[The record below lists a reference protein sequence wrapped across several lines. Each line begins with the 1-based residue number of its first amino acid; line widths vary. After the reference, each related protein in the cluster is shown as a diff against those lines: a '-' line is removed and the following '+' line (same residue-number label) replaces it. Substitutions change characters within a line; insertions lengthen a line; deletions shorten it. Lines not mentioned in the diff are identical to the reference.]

1 MNSVFISKIKISHPR
16 VLSVFS
22 LMTLLFSLLFICQI
36 GQAQQ
41 AAQLSLADILIA
53 LRSKKV
59 TIAERNKILSDAVKV
74 RGVTFI
80 STPEIETE
88 LLNTGAA
95 AELIEAIKQS
105 GLKNEAAKAKASAPD
120 FAFYQK
126 RANESVVKGEY
137 DSAVSDFNE
146 AIKLNPKDV
155 SVYLSRGRAYSNKKD
170 YDLAIEDYNKVIELN
185 PKEAMAYFN
194 RGESYEKK
202 GNALQ
207 AIGDYQKVLELD
219 GNNESAKIILKR
231 LQDEQAKIEQAKA
244 EKLKAEQTKIE
255 EAKKIEAA
263 KIEEAK
269 KLEAAKAAS
278 PKPPEAAAAP
288 QSVELG
294 QLNSLALKLAV
305 PIYPAVAQNMKIQG
319 KVTVQI
325 ALDEEGKVVSAKAVS
340 GHQLLRTA
348 GEDAAFR
355 SKFKPTLVN
364 NQAVKATGF
373 IVYNFVGN

>member
-1 MNSVFISKIKISHPR
+1 MKLFFLSRIKLTRPRLISI
-16 VLSVFS
+16 FS
-22 LMTLLFSLLFICQI
+22 AASLLLSLLFICQI

-41 AAQLSLADILIA
+41 SAQLSLADILIA

-74 RGVTFI
+74 RGVTFT

-95 AELIEAIKQS
+95 AELIEAIKKSSPKAMAISDQ
-105 GLKNEAAKAKASAPD
+105 KNAPTAAPLPVPD

-126 RANESVVKGEY
+126 RANENVVKGDY
-137 DSAVSDFNE
+137 DLALNDFNE
-146 AIKLNPKDV
+146 AIKLKPTDV
-155 SVYLSRGRAYSNKKD
+155 SVYLNRGRTYSNKKN
-170 YDLAIEDYNKVIELN
+170 YDLAIDDYNKVIELN

-231 LQDEQAKIEQAKA
+231 LQDEQAKFERAKV
-244 EKLKAEQTKIE
+244 EKLKAEQAKIE

-263 KIEEAK
+263 KAE
-269 KLEAAKAAS
+269 LSKAVIPAV
-278 PKPPEAAAAP
+278 PKT
-288 QSVELG
+288 VEIG
-294 QLNSLALKLAV
+294 QLNGLATRLAA
-305 PIYPAVAQNMKIQG
+305 PIYPLTAQNMNIQG
-319 KVTVQI
+319 KVTVQVT
-325 ALDEEGKVVSAKAVS
+325 LDEEGKVVSAKAVN
-340 GHQLLRTA
+340 GHQFLRSA
-348 GEDAAFR
+348 AEDAVR
-355 SKFKPTLVN
+355 KSKFRPNLVGS
-364 NQAVKATGF
+364 QAVKTTGF
-373 IVYNFVGN
+373 IVYNFLGK

>member
-1 MNSVFISKIKISHPR
+1 MNSPFLSKIRLSRPR
-16 VLSVFS
+16 LVSVFS
-22 LMTLLFSLLFICQI
+22 LTTLLFSMVFICQI

-41 AAQLSLADILIA
+41 QAQLSLADILVA
-53 LRSKKV
+53 LRSKKA
-59 TIAERNKILSDAVKV
+59 TIGERNKLLSDAVKV
-74 RGVTFI
+74 RGVTFV

-88 LLNTGAA
+88 LVNTGAA
-95 AELIEAIKQS
+95 GELLEAIKRNGS
-105 GLKNEAAKAKASAPD
+105 KTSAANPKTLPPPPTPAPN

-146 AIKLNPKDV
+146 AIKLNPNDV
-155 SVYLSRGRAYSNKKD
+155 SVYLNRGRAYSNKKN
-170 YDLAIEDYNKVIELN
+170 YDLAIEDYNKAIELN

-231 LQDEQAKIEQAKA
+231 LQDEQTKIEQAKA
-244 EKLKAEQTKIE
+244 EKLKVEQ
-255 EAKKIEAA
+255 A

-269 KLEAAKAAS
+269 KLEAAKAA
-278 PKPPEAAAAP
+278 PPETTEVTAP
-288 QSVELG
+288 KSVELG
-294 QLNSLALKLAV
+294 QLNDLALKLAV
-305 PIYPAVAQNMKIQG
+305 PVYPSAAQIMRIQG

-325 ALDEEGKVVSAKAVS
+325 ALDEQGKVVFAKAVN
-340 GHQLLRTA
+340 GHQSLRVA
-348 GEDAAFR
+348 GEDAALK
-355 SKFKPTLVN
+355 SKFKPTLVG
-364 NQAVKATGF
+364 NQPVKATGF
-373 IVYNFVGN
+373 IVYNFVSK

>member
-1 MNSVFISKIKISHPR
+1 MNPPFFPR
-16 VLSVFS
+16 NKMSRPRILSLFS
-22 LMTLLFSLLFICQI
+22 SMSLILSLLFICQT

-41 AAQLSLADILIA
+41 SPQLSLADVLIG

-59 TIAERNKILSDAVKV
+59 TLPERNKILSDAVKV
-74 RGVTFI
+74 RGITF
-80 STPEIETE
+80 SASPEIETE
-88 LLNTGAA
+88 LQNTGASP
-95 AELIEAIKQS
+95 ELIAAIKQTN
-105 GLKNEAAKAKASAPD
+105 LKATAKPAPVQAAPAATPKPIVPD

-137 DSAVSDFNE
+137 DSAVNDFNE
-146 AIKLNPKDV
+146 AIKLNPTDV
-155 SVYLSRGRAYSNKKD
+155 SVYLNRGRAYSNKKN

-207 AIGDYQKVLELD
+207 AIGDYQKVVELD

-231 LQDEQAKIEQAKA
+231 LQEEQAKLEQAKA
-244 EKLKAEQTKIE
+244 EKLKLEQ
-255 EAKKIEAA
+255 A

-269 KLEAAKAAS
+269 KQEAAKVEP
-278 PKPPEAAAAP
+278 PKMPETAVAP
-288 QSVELG
+288 KTVELG
-294 QLNSLALKLAV
+294 QLNFLATRLST
-305 PIYPAVAQNMKIQG
+305 PIYPVTAQQLNLQG

-325 ALDEEGKVVSAKAVS
+325 TIDEKGSVTSVKAIN
-340 GHQLLRTA
+340 GHQFLRTA
-348 GEDAAFR
+348 AEDAAR
-355 SKFKPTLVN
+355 KSKFKPTLVG

-373 IVYNFVGN
+373 IVYNFVGK